1 MKNISNSS
9 PDEINLIDLFYE
21 IYKRKIFFLSI
32 IIFCSLSGLFI
43 GYFSPQEIKTEAI
56 IKIPN
61 SKVVGYF
68 EDAKLLNI
76 LNSRNIFEKNNVSY
90 NTLDLFHYE
99 FKLNLLSL
107 NNQKNFLKESI
118 AKNYIMDFSKSVDIQ
133 NAKIFNNNKILISEE
148 NNNTYKIIF
157 RHPENLN
164 GSTLLNDYIKFTIK
178 KTSTDVTKIIANS
191 LETQFAMLDIKKNFY
206 KGIHQSILTLP
217 TNQKIDIQDQIK
229 ILEHQYQIE
238 TDMKYIEKKLLLLK
252 MPLNFDVLKTEA
264 ITENNEKKTFL
275 VIYFLIGLL
284 IGFFYSL
291 IHVSIKNLKK

>member
-56 IKIPN
+56 IKVPN
-61 SKVVGYF
+61 PKVVAYF

-76 LNSRNIFEKNNVSY
+76 LVKNNIDNNNRSY

-99 FKLNLLSL
+99 FKLNILSL

-118 AKNYIMDFSKSVDIQ
+118 AKNYIKDSSKSADIQ
-133 NAKIFNNNKILISEE
+133 NAKIFNNKILISEE

-157 RHPENLN
+157 HYPENLN
-164 GSTLLNDYIKFTIK
+164 GATLLNEYIKFTIK
-178 KTSTDVTKIIANS
+178 KKTLLTS
-191 LETQFAMLDIKKNFY
+191 F
-206 KGIHQSILTLP
+206 
-217 TNQKIDIQDQIK
+217 
-229 ILEHQYQIE
+229 ILE
-238 TDMKYIEKKLLLLK
+238 
-252 MPLNFDVLKTEA
+252 F
-264 ITENNEKKTFL
+264 
-275 VIYFLIGLL
+275 
-284 IGFFYSL
+284 
-291 IHVSIKNLKK
+291 